1 MAKKAVY
8 VIDDSFQIPDDIK
21 NMTEEELARKIAVLE
36 EEGRKVAETLPD
48 MEPLVAVR

>member
-1 MAKKAVY
+1 M
-8 VIDDSFQIPDDIK
+8 IDDSFQIPDDIK
-21 NMTEEELARKIAVLE
+21 NMTEEELAREIAVLE